1 MDQEL
6 SVQGALQHHHQPI
19 SSLSIKRSQSM
30 IAAFD
35 NSLVADNIFQH
46 LSPKDTSNCL
56 EVCKALN
63 TIGQPYLWKTIAHH
77 YTYHSDSCDPV
88 AHPPVQRWEP
98 IKDDHSNIDDKQSKR
113 DTPRK
118 SAHINPHSVHIFS
131 TQKDLIVSNAFRVR
145 SLKIDYS
152 ARNLLDIPFIYLTRL
167 SLNCRYS
174 HIADPLIKAE
184 GRRRAEIL
192 LQDQVVDSISLCPRL
207 RVLEV
212 SYKDCWQPQGRL
224 PFSVRLVQA
233 VQHHQPTS
241 ATTNN
246 TNTSYLHSLTLKVQG
261 SQSFADICSI
271 VETCPLSLKELTVQ
285 SSYFHNPLYRPMLER
300 SQNLRKRLESM
311 KNSSKDNSTTNATNN
326 IYTSQQRV
334 PALRLLSVSWFSAR
348 DGQELSVV
356 DSELFFIPLLGC
368 FPELQTLSVPKIP
381 CTILNGGYTLVSQL
395 ITNYPD
401 LTTIDFGGNLITEY
415 SMLLLLSKPLQGL
428 SMRITPADLDR
439 VLPTLLHRS
448 GPTLKLLR
456 LCEMG
461 FKQGRNRSPYIA
473 DILTSCP
480 RLETFV
486 VMASS
491 GKVKLASKIS
501 LQELLHTEWACSGLE
516 KLSISIDEIITAPT
530 RESDTGCN
538 GIVAAVLGEDEE
550 EQDNRSNLSTRT
562 ELQRAQYAEKV
573 YLVSEFCKR
582 LQSLPDLMALD
593 LQWGPDSYMVPYDCG
608 MAFSDKLLT
617 MDVLKWMGLI

>member
-1 MDQEL
+1 
-6 SVQGALQHHHQPI
+6 
-19 SSLSIKRSQSM
+19 M
-30 IAAFD
+30 IVAFD

-63 TIGQPYLWKTIAHH
+63 TIGQPYLWKTITHH
-77 YTYHSDSCDPV
+77 YTYHSDPCDPV

-98 IKDDHSNIDDKQSKR
+98 IKDDQSHIDDKQSKR

-152 ARNLLDIPFIYLTRL
+152 ASNLLDIPFIYLTQL

-207 RVLEV
+207 R
-212 SYKDCWQPQGRL
+212 
-224 PFSVRLVQA
+224 
-233 VQHHQPTS
+233 
-241 ATTNN
+241 
-246 TNTSYLHSLTLKVQG
+246 LTLKVQG
-261 SQSFADICSI
+261 SQSFADIYSI

-311 KNSSKDNSTTNATNN
+311 KNSSKDNSTTSATNN
-326 IYTSQQRV
+326 IDTSQQRV

-348 DGQELSVV
+348 DGQELNVV
-356 DSELFFIPLLGC
+356 DAELFFIPLLGC

-381 CTILNGGYTLVSQL
+381 YTILNGGYTLVSQL
-395 ITNYPD
+395 ITNYPN
-401 LTTIDFGGNLITEY
+401 LTIIDFGGNLITEY
-415 SMLLLLSKPLQGL
+415 SMLLFLSKPLQGL

-461 FKQGRNRSPYIA
+461 FKQGRNRSPYNA

-486 VMASS
+486 VVASS

-501 LQELLHTEWACSGLE
+501 LQELLRSEWACSGLE

-562 ELQRAQYAEKV
+562 EQQRAQYAEK
-573 YLVSEFCKR
+573 SISFPSSAGGC
-582 LQSLPDLMALD
+582 SLY
-593 LQWGPDSYMVPYDCG
+593 Q
-608 MAFSDKLLT
+608 T
-617 MDVLKWMGLI
+617 